1 MGGQGP
7 GIQPFRP
14 NRGSVELSPRMFLP
28 NMGDILGAW
37 HPVRA
42 GHQGSCPAKAVRP
55 RWPSCLQVPATLLA
69 AKSSPFIICA
79 GRASGQPRL

>member
-37 HPVRA
+37 HLVRG
-42 GHQGSCPAKAVRP
+42 GHQCSPDYRMPA
-55 RWPSCLQVPATLLA
+55 WWQLGPAQ
-69 AKSSPFIICA
+69 S
-79 GRASGQPRL
+79 